1 MARATLEDGRVEIDG
16 LSLEAPGVR
25 GTVQVER
32 GPVRAPIR
40 RGAAASAGP
49 RSTPLGRAI
58 RRQGMR
64 TSKTA
69 VIDGTRAIRRGDA
82 KPEPLTL
89 RVRAPRRGREQVVLT
104 IDDGV
109 ATWHLSRES
118 TSRAAVAARSP
129 ERTYVIPQVRPP
141 ETLATR
147 GGFSLSTIIQVITF
161 PISHAIGEV
170 AQFAA
175 RRWDTEHHPPQ
186 VRAYGPDFRLT
197 ELTAADRARLAAG
210 RTLLFVHG
218 TFSTTEGAFNRL
230 PAATME
236 ELHRRYQGRVI
247 AFDHPTIAD
256 DPFVNAR
263 QFYDIVGDLV
273 LDMDIVCHSRGG
285 LVARSIAERPGDLAP
300 LGPRIGV
307 RQIVLVGV
315 VNQGT
320 ILADAD
326 HWGELVDR
334 FTTMLQLLPGP
345 GISETLETVLAVVKS
360 IAIGTV
366 HELEGLSAMAP
377 GSDFLEKLNTGPKD
391 PAAATYRAI
400 TSNFEPSD
408 PGLKAWLNDEVRD
421 RIFDDAANDMMVT
434 IESMAG
440 ANGSA
445 RFPVK
450 LTDIRSFAPAEAIEH
465 SDYFG
470 QARTSTAF
478 GEWLKG

>member
-1 MARATLEDGRVEIDG
+1 MARAMIADGVVEIDG
-16 LSLEAPGVR
+16 LQLVAPGVR
-25 GTVQVER
+25 GSVQVER
-32 GPVRAPIR
+32 GPLQIPVR
-40 RGAAASAGP
+40 RGAAAGVGSS
-49 RSTPLGRAI
+49 STSLDRAL
-58 RRQGMR
+58 RRQRMR

-69 VIDGTRAIRRGDA
+69 VVDGTRTTRRGTA

-104 IDDGV
+104 IENGV
-109 ATWHLSRES
+109 ATWHMSRES
-118 TSRAAVAARSP
+118 RSRAAAADSRT
-129 ERTYVIPQVRPP
+129 RTYVIPQVRPP
-141 ETLATR
+141 DELATR
-147 GGFSLSTIIQVITF
+147 GGVSISTIIRVITF
-161 PISHAIGEV
+161 PISRVVGEV

-175 RRWDTEHHPPQ
+175 RRWDLEHHPPQ
-186 VRAYGPDFRLT
+186 VRAYGPDGRLT
-197 ELTAADRARLAAG
+197 ELTAADRARLSAG
-210 RTLLFVHG
+210 RSLLFVHG

-236 ELHRRYQGRVI
+236 ELHRRYEGRVI

-263 QFYDIVGDLV
+263 QFYDIVGDLS
-273 LDMDIVCHSRGG
+273 LEMDVVCHSRGG
-285 LVARSIAERPGDLAP
+285 LVARSIAERPGDLST
-300 LGPRIGV
+300 LGPHTQV
-307 RQIVLVGV
+307 PQIVLVGV

-326 HWGELVDR
+326 NWGELVDR
-334 FTTMLQLLPGP
+334 FTSLLYRLSGP
-345 GISETLETVLAVVKS
+345 GISQTLETVLAVVKS

-377 GSDFLEKLNTGPKD
+377 GSEFLQQLNTGPAD

-400 TSNFEPSD
+400 TSDFEPSD

-421 RIFDDAANDMMVT
+421 RIFEDKANDMMVT

-445 RFPVK
+445 RFPIK
-450 LTDIRSFAPAEAIEH
+450 PASIRSFAAAEAVEH

-470 QARTSTAF
+470 QALTSSAF
-478 GEWLKG
+478 DDWLKG